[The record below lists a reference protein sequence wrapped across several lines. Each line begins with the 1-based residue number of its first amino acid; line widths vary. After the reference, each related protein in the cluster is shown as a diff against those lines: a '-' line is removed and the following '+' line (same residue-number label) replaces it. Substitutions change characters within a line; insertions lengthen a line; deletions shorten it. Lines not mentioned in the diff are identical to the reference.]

1 MVIWYVLC
9 GGYIEGDDYMKS
21 RPNIFD
27 YATSEL
33 SQDAF
38 LAWYCCW
45 ADEAMTDDM
54 ELHTNA
60 RAFLKKYI
68 AMQQPD
74 YNEDIQTVIVSPQH
88 KHIDVFLTINGNLS
102 VIIEDKIHTFKHDN
116 QLIRYSDAVEGRK
129 VKLYIKTG
137 DESLKHKME
146 IETND
151 GYSVIYRDELL
162 ESLEKC
168 KSKSEIFVSFVE
180 RLRRKEDETRTYR
193 ESNVWKTAQV
203 IGFYKDMERVL
214 PNSNWGHVDNAAKGS
229 YVLNWTWVTLPDCK
243 MYLEF
248 SFPQWCALKQVPYLD
263 YFKLLVKITA
273 LNEPRYDEY
282 QKALRRELLHKHS
295 KSFIAHANGLVHR
308 PHVLRPGR
316 YMTIAEVGGK
326 HFAKDSASIDV
337 MKIAELLHP
346 YEEAVRSYA
355 EIQNKREY
363 EKVSYM
369 VGV

>member
-38 LAWYCCW
+38 LAWYCRW
-45 ADEAMTDDM
+45 ADETMTDDM
-54 ELHTNA
+54 ELHA
-60 RAFLKKYI
+60 SACAFLKKYI

-137 DESLKHKME
+137 DESLKHKKE
-146 IETND
+146 IKTND

-229 YVLNWTWVTLPDCK
+229 YVLNWSWLHLPECRI
-243 MYLEF
+243 YLEF
-248 SFPQWCALKQVPYLD
+248 SFPCWCAAKEKPYLE

-273 LNEPRYDEY
+273 DKEPDDERGKHDLRLRLVY
-282 QKALRRELLHKHS
+282 Q
-295 KSFIAHANGLVHR
+295 HANAFERHTNGLMHR
-308 PHVLRPGR
+308 PAKLRTGR
-316 YMTIAEVGGK
+316 YMTISEIECEQ
-326 HFAKDSASIDV
+326 FIKDSASIDIHQI
-337 MKIAELLHP
+337 KEQLRP
-346 YEEAVRSYA
+346 YEEAVRTYA
-355 EIQNKREY
+355 EMMKCEA
-363 EKVSYM
+363 
-369 VGV
+369 